1 MTCPA
6 TNPTHEPSASLQAP
20 PPLDSAMSGC
30 LPQSSSDPSLH
41 AGGDR
46 RLLAASKE
54 ILLQGCA
61 LLGELS
67 PTLYAEKVP
76 EVFNASIGAHYRH
89 CLDHFASLLDGLET
103 QRVDYDD
110 RARDPQLEKNPELAQ
125 AMTLHL
131 LRRLE
136 LLPPGSLAS
145 PVSVRSEVS
154 YDDESAPVTRSTLGR
169 ELAYAIAHSIHH
181 YALISVIARLL
192 HIPLPSNFGIAPSTV
207 THLQTLAGH

>member
-6 TNPTHEPSASLQAP
+6 TNPTHEPSVPLQTP
-20 PPLDSAMSGC
+20 PPLDSATAGC
-30 LPQSSSDPSLH
+30 PPQSSGDPSLH
-41 AGGDR
+41 ADGDR
-46 RLLAASKE
+46 QLLAASME
-54 ILLQGCA
+54 ILLQGDA

-67 PTLYAEKVP
+67 PTTYAEKVP

-89 CLDHFASLLDGLET
+89 CLDHFASLLDSLET

-110 RARDPQLEKNPELAQ
+110 RARDPQLEKDPESAQ
-125 AMTLHL
+125 AMTRQL

-145 PVSVRSEVS
+145 AVSVRSEVS
-154 YDDESAPVTRSTLGR
+154 YDNADAPVTRSTLGR
-169 ELAYAIAHSIHH
+169 ELVYAIAHSIHH

-192 HIPLPSNFGIAPSTV
+192 KVPLPSNFGVAPSTV
-207 THLQTLAGH
+207 THLQTVAGH